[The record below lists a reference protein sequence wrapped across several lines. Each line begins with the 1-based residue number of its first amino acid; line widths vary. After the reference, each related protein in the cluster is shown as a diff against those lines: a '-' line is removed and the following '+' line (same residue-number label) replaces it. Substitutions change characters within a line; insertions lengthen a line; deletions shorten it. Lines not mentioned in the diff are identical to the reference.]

1 MFVLWWFFFFNI
13 IIHSRDDLWISIEYR
28 VLLSGESGKN
38 YSVGVKAYG
47 QDHIFYCDAPNHPT
61 TSRSKTFTCNFSPA
75 VAQQNLEY
83 IIIKTKNDESISF
96 EEVHISRHKCK
107 SSLDVDPQN
116 INGNIWQVIIVE
128 CPMVWGTEQPDTC
141 LTAMLDTSAI
151 EDL

>member
-1 MFVLWWFFFFNI
+1 M
-13 IIHSRDDLWISIEYR
+13 
-28 VLLSGESGKN
+28 LLSGESGKN

-47 QDHIFYCDAPNHPT
+47 QDRIFYCDANHPT
-61 TSRSKTFTCNFSPA
+61 TSRSKTFTCNFSPD

-128 CPMVWGTEQPDTC
+128 CPMV
-141 LTAMLDTSAI
+141 
-151 EDL
+151 